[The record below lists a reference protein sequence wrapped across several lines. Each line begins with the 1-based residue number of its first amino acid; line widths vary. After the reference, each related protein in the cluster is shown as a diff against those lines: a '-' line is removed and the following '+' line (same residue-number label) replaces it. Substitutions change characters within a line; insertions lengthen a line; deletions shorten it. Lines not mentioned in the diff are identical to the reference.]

1 VSRVLPYGESALLV
15 ETDAPLG
22 LWDVAARLPGVV
34 ETVPAART
42 VLVRFDPAATD
53 ARSLSAAIATLE
65 PAGPPPAPG
74 PSVELVVRYDGAD
87 LGAVAAQTGL
97 GVDEVITRHA
107 GVEYTVGFC
116 GFSPGFSYLTGLDPA
131 LHLPRL
137 ATPRTSVPA
146 GSVAIAGTY
155 TGVYPR
161 SSPGGWRLL
170 GTTDADLW
178 DAGREQPALLRPG
191 ARVRFRPT

>member
-1 VSRVLPYGESALLV
+1 MSRVLPYGESALLV

-34 ETVPAART
+34 ETVPAERT

-53 ARSLSAAIATLE
+53 ARSLSAAIATLK
-65 PAGPPPAPG
+65 PAGPPLAPG

-97 GVDEVITRHA
+97 GVDEVIARHA
-107 GVEYTVGFC
+107 GAEYTVGFC
-116 GFSPGFSYLTGLDPA
+116 GFSPGFAYLTGLDPA